1 MKKNST
7 GMNSIAMKKQSGYTL
22 LELLITLALIAL
34 IFAFALPSM
43 TTFNQ
48 NDRLTTNINTLI
60 GHLAYAR
67 SEAVKRS
74 VQVSVCASN
83 DGATCSGGWDD
94 GWIVFIDAD
103 SDNAF
108 TAGEE
113 VIRTHQDLGGNNTLT
128 PTGIGTQVIYDN
140 RGFVTAAS
148 VGSLQ
153 LCDNRSGPYGKTVR
167 ITTTGRVRLESD
179 TAC

>member
-1 MKKNST
+1 MALVAIV
-7 GMNSIAMKKQSGYTL
+7 MAIAV
-22 LELLITLALIAL
+22 
-34 IFAFALPSM
+34 PSM
-43 TTFNQ
+43 RSFTQ

-74 VQVSVCASN
+74 QQVSICASN
-83 DGATCSGGWDD
+83 DAATCSGTWND
-94 GWIVFIDAD
+94 GWIVYIDAD
-103 SDNAF
+103 ADNSF

-113 VIRTHQDLGGNNTLT
+113 ILKAQQTLEGGNTLT
-128 PTGIGTQVIYDN
+128 ATNIGTQVIYDN

-153 LCDNRSGPYGKTVR
+153 LCDDRIGAYGKTVR
-167 ITTTGRVRLESD
+167 ITSTGRVRLEVD